1 MDRLGYRRELHFLDY
16 QTMAGGPNVPSG
28 NMAMKHGPF
37 IDEFPIKTSIQRGF
51 SIAMF
56 DYQRVCLQVQPTVE
70 WLSHELADRWCSTLQ
85 KVFHCC
91 E

>member
-1 MDRLGYRRELHFLDY
+1 MLICNNQWIDWDIAENVLHFFDY

-37 IDEFPIKTSIQRGF
+37 IDEFPKKTSIQRGF

-56 DYQRVCLQVQPTVE
+56 
-70 WLSHELADRWCSTLQ
+70 
-85 KVFHCC
+85 
-91 E
+91 